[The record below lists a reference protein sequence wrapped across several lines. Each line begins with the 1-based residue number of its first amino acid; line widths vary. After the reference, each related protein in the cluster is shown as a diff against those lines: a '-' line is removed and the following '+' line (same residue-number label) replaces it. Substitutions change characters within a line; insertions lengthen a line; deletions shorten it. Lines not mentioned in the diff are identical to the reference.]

1 MGRIT
6 RSIYLGCWST
16 SRKRTKDN
24 RLRLEFLYKFFKSL
38 AKPTVNGSRY
48 PAQKK
53 HLVFPYWNCDSHQAR
68 SSQPGY
74 CHIGLTDELHVYLE

>member
-48 PAQKK
+48 PAQK
-53 HLVFPYWNCDSHQAR
+53 N
-68 SSQPGY
+68 
-74 CHIGLTDELHVYLE
+74 I